1 MTRAAVLTGVN
12 RTGGLPALAD
22 AVAGA
27 RRMEHWALDQGMAR
41 KRVLLFTDEDGPL
54 DIGGVR
60 RAIRALVD
68 SGSLEQLIVYF
79 AGHGVNIRYGEYWL
93 LSDAPVDTSAAVNV
107 EGSIV
112 LARRSDIPHVV
123 FISDAC
129 RTAAEGIQAQGVTGG
144 EIFPNDPVAGPEQ
157 PVDVFFATTLGRP
170 ALEIRDPAAS
180 TAAYR
185 ALYTDAL
192 LDAFDG
198 RLPAAALPAETG
210 GETLYLVRPRR
221 LKACLA
227 QEPPRR
233 LAGLGVPPTVSQ
245 VPDARITSDDDA
257 WLASFRH
264 PAATPGVARGA
275 VARGVSGGKVPAPA
289 ETPQVQAR
297 AQLDALLG
305 DGGPPASD
313 AASARSTALPLRR
326 GAIRSGA
333 SRAGAASTPARFE
346 TGCGFQLTGAAI
358 AEALAAEAGVEV
370 PGGGRSRARVNLSGP
385 AASVLLLLDDGS
397 AVLLPAVRGFV
408 ATLTIEDGELA
419 DVACEPSD
427 DTPRR
432 RDFVRHADEPRTLR
446 GVVAQAA
453 RHGVFGLEGGQAPA
467 LARRMQYARQVDP
480 ALALYAAYAFHDLQ
494 QTERIRETNRALMDE
509 LGFAFFDLD
518 LLSGAFGRAHDG
530 TARFPPVPLLAQGWA
545 LLGALGAT
553 LPGELQALQREL
565 LPSLW
570 THVNPAGAERL
581 RRLMSSGRLR

>member
-1 MTRAAVLTGVN
+1 MTRAAVLIGVN

-27 RRMEHWALDQGMAR
+27 RRMERWALDQGMAR
-41 KRVLLFTDEDGPL
+41 RRVLLFTDEDGPL

-93 LSDAPVDTSAAVNV
+93 LSDAPVDASAAVNV

-112 LARRSDIPHVV
+112 LARRSGIPHVV

-129 RTAAEGIQAQGVTGG
+129 RTAAEGIQAQGVSGG
-144 EIFPNDPVAGPEQ
+144 EIFPNDPVAGPEN

-198 RLPAAALPAETG
+198 RLPAAALPAEAG
-210 GETLYLVRPRR
+210 GETVYLVRPRR

-227 QEPPRR
+227 QELPRR
-233 LAGLGVPPTVSQ
+233 LAGLGVPATVSQ

-257 WLASFRH
+257 WLASFRQ
-264 PAATPGVARGA
+264 PAATPGVARGMP
-275 VARGVSGGKVPAPA
+275 GGEFPAPA
-289 ETPQVQAR
+289 EETPQAQAR
-297 AQLDALLG
+297 VQLDALLG
-305 DGGPPASD
+305 DGGP
-313 AASARSTALPLRR
+313 AAAEGAAARSAVVPLR
-326 GAIRSGA
+326 GTVRSGA
-333 SRAGAASTPARFE
+333 LRAGAAAQATPFD
-346 TGCGFQLTGAAI
+346 TGCGFRLAGAGI
-358 AEALAAEAGVEV
+358 ADALAADAGVEV
-370 PGGGRSRARVNLSGP
+370 PQGDRSLARVSLAGP
-385 AASVLLLLDDGS
+385 AASVLLVLDDGS
-397 AVLLPAVRGFV
+397 AVLLPALRGFV
-408 ATLTIEDGELA
+408 AALTVEDGELA
-419 DVACEPSD
+419 DVAYEPSH
-427 DTPRR
+427 DTPRWSDFAR
-432 RDFVRHADEPRTLR
+432 RADELRTLR

-453 RHGVFGLEGGQAPA
+453 RHGVFRLEGGQAPA

-494 QTERIRETNRALMDE
+494 QTDRIRETNRALKDE

-518 LLSGAFGRAHDG
+518 LLSGAFARPHDG
-530 TARFPPVPLLAQGWA
+530 AARFPPVPLLAQGWA
-545 LLGALGAT
+545 LLDALGAT

-570 THVNPAGAERL
+570 THFNPTGAKRL
-581 RRLMSSGRLR
+581 RRIVTSGRLR